1 MLVAY
6 SKLFP
11 VGLIGSGNNM
21 EVSNESYV
29 SENKLSATTKKKKTK
44 KKPVNKN
51 ESLHLVC

>member
-1 MLVAY
+1 
-6 SKLFP
+6 
-11 VGLIGSGNNM
+11 M